1 MTVGAGIAVQDGSLL
16 ALAAKVLREV
26 RGNVLVTPAAGGGLT
41 NGAFLGVRSAPA
53 ASRSIF
59 PVGKLRYVC
68 AVRTIQI
75 HFPPFPCNANSDMFL
90 SLPLAMPSDGRCCCC
105 CRDQRFVCTFR
116 FKMWWMTQRM
126 GSAGRDIPSET
137 QFLLVEVSG
146 GGEQP
151 AVVYTVFLPVLEGSF
166 RAVLQGNAD
175 DELEICLESGK
186 QHKNIFS
193 GLANVYCIVLYF

>member
-1 MTVGAGIAVQDGSLL
+1 
-16 ALAAKVLREV
+16 
-26 RGNVLVTPAAGGGLT
+26 
-41 NGAFLGVRSAPA
+41 
-53 ASRSIF
+53 
-59 PVGKLRYVC
+59 
-68 AVRTIQI
+68 
-75 HFPPFPCNANSDMFL
+75 
-90 SLPLAMPSDGRCCCC
+90 MPSDGRCC

-193 GLANVYCIVLYF
+193 GLANVYCIVLYCIVLYFIVLYCLFP